1 MLDDANIIK
10 AMNYIS
16 TKISPLIPTNR
27 RVLNVKS
34 LPAEDLDAYDI
45 GNIDYTG
52 IEAKHEEYSNILG
65 LDHPASPKQN
75 RFPHFPPILQGGN
88 RRYEGESL

>member
-16 TKISPLIPTNR
+16 SKVSPLIPTNR
-27 RVLNVKS
+27 KVLNEKS

-45 GNIDYTG
+45 GNIDYT
-52 IEAKHEEYSNILG
+52 EMKTKHEEYPNILG
-65 LDHPASPKQN
+65 MDHPALPKQN

-88 RRYEGESL
+88 RRYEGKYL